1 MAADDTRSQPLDHR
15 SRFGL
20 INFAKDISFDAYNTI
35 RYLRHNLK
43 LGLSRENHFRAD
55 TEHPPVILLQG
66 FLGTSGVLQPL
77 DRYLQDQGRNVYLID
92 LGIINIGD
100 IRKSAELLVYE
111 IERLIDLYSK
121 KHQFKKVDIVAHSMG
136 GLIAYYYIKRLGG
149 HRAVRKL
156 ITLGTP
162 FRGTWA
168 ALLGTVLFG
177 LVSKGVSQ
185 MLPRSSFLKELH
197 APNRNRV
204 RTKVYS
210 LAAQYDTISPP
221 ESCFLKGATNRI
233 LPLGHASLLIDK
245 RVFQNLLLFLD
256 DEEKA
261 SNVIE
266 FGHFRT

>member
-1 MAADDTRSQPLDHR
+1 MSSDDNSSDSEKRSKYA
-15 SRFGL
+15 
-20 INFAKDISFDAYNTI
+20 IVNFAKDIGFDTFNTLK
-35 RYLRHNLK
+35 YFRHNLK
-43 LGLSRENHFRAD
+43 LGLSRENHFQQ
-55 TEHPPVILLQG
+55 ESQEPPIILLQG

-77 DRYLQDQGRNVYLID
+77 DRYLQGQGRNVFMLD

-111 IERLIDLYSK
+111 VERLIDLYSK
-121 KHQFKKVDIVAHSMG
+121 KHNFKKVDIVAHSMG
-136 GLIAYYYIKRLGG
+136 GLIAYYYVKKLGG

-168 ALLGTVLFG
+168 ALLGTAMFG
-177 LVSKGVSQ
+177 LLSRGVSQ
-185 MLPRSSFLKELH
+185 MLPRSQFLKELH
-197 APNRNRV
+197 APNRNRI

-245 RVFQNLLLFLD
+245 RVFQNIVLFLEG
-256 DEEKA
+256 EENR
-261 SNVIE
+261 SNVVE
-266 FGHFRT
+266 FEHFRT